1 MSDNAYAIDLLR
13 QVDELLSEYRE
24 ITHRPPFDDLTVY
37 SWLDGLNETGRA
49 REQVMS
55 DVIDKGE
62 RLWPF
67 DPYNTSVAQAEM
79 EAVSRLV
86 DRLGYGEE
94 D

>member
-13 QVDELLSEYRE
+13 QVDELLSEYRSV
-24 ITHRPPFDDLTVY
+24 THRIPFDDLTVY
-37 SWLDGLNETGRA
+37 SWLEGVTKMPRD
-49 REQVMS
+49 QVMS

-62 RLWPF
+62 RLWTF

-79 EAVSRLV
+79 EAVYELV